1 MAARDGVGGA
11 LRRPWTV
18 GAGAVLD
25 GGTEWWPEDG
35 GYRGGARHG
44 GKALAG
50 GLGWPGRRLT
60 AWATRDMQGER
71 TGERCTGERDGEQD
85 ASSFFAQQGGGNTK
99 QDS

>member
-1 MAARDGVGGA
+1 MELSGGPRMAGT
-11 LRRPWTV
+11 RRRS
-18 GAGAVLD
+18 AV
-25 GGTEWWPEDG
+25 
-35 GYRGGARHG
+35 ARHG
-44 GKALAG
+44 GEALAG